1 MLRFSDQNELQKI
14 DKVDVMV
21 QTFKLSLLQKL
32 FFIVRDMQ
40 KEDSPH

>member
-32 FFIVRDMQ
+32 FFIACDMQ
-40 KEDSPH
+40 EEDSPH

>member
-32 FFIVRDMQ
+32 FFIARDMQ